1 MSLSAQESCLCPA
14 EIHLY
19 IGAITRGAGHV
30 GLCGTYAA
38 VVAVDTVTNSGDQYE
53 VEFDTSGKWS
63 CDFCS
68 TLSVT
73 LVALYSCCQLSFYV
87 VALLR

>member
-38 VVAVDTVTNSGDQYE
+38 VVAVDTVTNIM
-53 VEFDTSGKWS
+53 TNI
-63 CDFCS
+63 
-68 TLSVT
+68 VT
-73 LVALYSCCQLSFYV
+73 NAMKKIG
-87 VALLR
+87 